1 MAVTHVDYTGNGSKV
16 DYPITFPFLETSD
29 VKVSVSG
36 VTKTVVNDYTVSG
49 TTLTFT
55 STAIPPNTA
64 PIRIYRNTNA
74 DTAKHTYQAG
84 ASVKEGDLNNN
95 QKQVLYKLQEVNE
108 ATASG
113 TGLALVAGDKNDI
126 TVNGANDW
134 VIRTGAV
141 ESSML
146 ASGAVVGAIGTGD
159 ITTIKI
165 ADDAITTDKLAN
177 SINTEIAANT
187 AKTTNATHS
196 GEVTGATALTIA
208 DNVVDEANL
217 KVSNSPTNGQFL
229 SAQSGNT
236 GGLTWA
242 AVSSPLLK
250 FAHTSTSTEK
260 DFSATT
266 WEDSG
271 LSISYTPASSS
282 SILVLEARPIIRLR
296 PDGHNYGTASIRFEL
311 DDAGSALD
319 SMTYTIHS
327 GSSHPNTYG
336 YSFAQFN
343 MPILFTHIYSN
354 SNTNAKTF
362 KLQCYENTNA
372 ILTINEAET
381 NIGNSTAKSYF
392 TITEY
397 ST

>member
-1 MAVTHVDYTGNGSKV
+1 MAVTHVDYEGNGSKV
-16 DYPITFPFLETSD
+16 DYIITFPFLETSD

-84 ASVKEGDLNNN
+84 ASVKEVDLNNN

-134 VIRTGAV
+134 VIRSGAV
-141 ESSML
+141 ESSMI
-146 ASGAVVGAIGTGD
+146 ASGAVIGAIGAGD
-159 ITTIKI
+159 IDTAKI
-165 ADDAITTDKLAN
+165 ANDAINADKLAD
-177 SINTEIAANT
+177 SINAEIAANT

-208 DNVVDEANL
+208 DNIVDEANL
-217 KVSNSPTNGQFL
+217 KVDNSPTNDHVL
-229 SAQSGNT
+229 TAKSSAA

-282 SILVLEARPIIRLR
+282 SILVLEARPILRLR
-296 PDGHNYGTASIRFEL
+296 PDGHHYGTASIRFEL

-327 GSSHPNTYG
+327 GSSHANTYG
-336 YSFAQFN
+336 YSSSQFN
-343 MPILFTHIYSN
+343 IPILFTHIYSN

-362 KLQCYENTNA
+362 KLQCYENANA
-372 ILTINEAET
+372 ILTINEHAS